1 MSLHPSAIPPVPQ
14 ETARVAHAAFPKGN
28 RYRQMRDVFGT
39 IYTDELFADLYPS
52 HGQPAQAP
60 WRLALVTVFQFQE
73 GLSDRQ
79 AAEAVRARIDWKY
92 ALSLEL
98 TDTGFDA
105 SVLSEFRSRLVAHGA
120 SERLLGELLEQFKA
134 RGLLTARGKQ
144 RTDSTHVL
152 GAVRLLNR
160 LELVAETLRAALE
173 EVATVA
179 PEWLRRWIPAQWIE
193 RYGRRIEEGRLPK
206 GEAARRAYAEQVG
219 ADGAS
224 LLARV
229 EQADVPEHVR
239 ALASVREVDIV
250 WQQQFAQQEGTV
262 RLRNKDDLPPNAE
275 RHDSP
280 YDPEVRYSTKRDLHW
295 IGYKVHLTETCE
307 DEQLAVITHVETTYA
322 PVADVAML
330 PTIDEALC
338 AEGIPPATHYVDAGY
353 MDVELLLREQ
363 QTKGIALVGPVRPD
377 PGWQAQQHTGYDTS
391 QFVFDWQAKQATC
404 PQGHR
409 STSWTERTEKR
420 SGRPIVAVQ
429 FATATCK
436 QCPVRVQCTRAEQMP
451 RQVTVRPQAEHEALQ
466 QARLYQQTEAFRQ
479 DYAHRAGVEGT
490 ISQGVRAFG
499 LRQAR
504 YLGLAKTH
512 LQELGTAT
520 ALNLT
525 RWSAWHRQKPRAKT
539 RTSHLAALAHIA

>member
-1 MSLHPSAIPPVPQ
+1 MSLHPSAIPPVPE
-14 ETARVAHAAFPKGN
+14 ETAHVAHAAFPKGN
-28 RYRQMRDVFGT
+28 RYLQMRDVFGT
-39 IYTDELFADLYPS
+39 IYTDELFADLYPR
-52 HGQPAQAP
+52 HGQPGEAP

-98 TDTGFDA
+98 TDAGFDA

-120 SERLLGELLEQFKA
+120 SERLLGVLLEQFKA
-134 RGLLTARGKQ
+134 RGLLTAGGKQ

-160 LELVAETLRAALE
+160 LELVGETLRATLE
-173 EVATVA
+173 DLATVA
-179 PEWLRRWIPAQWIE
+179 PEWLQSWVPPQWIE

-206 GEAARRAYAEQVG
+206 GEAARQQYAEQVG
-219 ADGAS
+219 ADGVS

-229 EQADVPEHVR
+229 QQAETPEVVC
-239 ALASVREVDIV
+239 ALASLQELDIV
-250 WQQQFAQQEGTV
+250 WRQQFVQQEGTV

-295 IGYKVHLTETCE
+295 IGYKVHLTESCE
-307 DEQLAVITHVETTYA
+307 PEQVAAITHVETTYA
-322 PVADVAML
+322 PVTDVEML
-330 PTIDEALC
+330 PTIHEALS
-338 AEGIPPATHYVDAGY
+338 ATGLPPAAHYVDAGY
-353 MDVELLLREQ
+353 MDVALLLREQ
-363 QTKGIALVGPVRPD
+363 ELRGIRLVGPVRPD
-377 PGWQAQQHTGYDTS
+377 PRWQAQQHTGYDAS

-404 PQGHR
+404 PQGHH
-409 STSWTERTEKR
+409 SACWTERTEKR

-429 FATATCK
+429 FAKATCQ
-436 QCPVRVQCTRAEQMP
+436 QCPARAACTRAQSLP
-451 RQVTVRPQAEHEALQ
+451 RQVTVHPQAQHEALQ

-490 ISQGVRAFG
+490 ISQGVCAFG

-520 ALNLT
+520 AINLC
-525 RWSAWHRQKPRAKT
+525 RWADWHQHKPRAKT
-539 RTSHLAALAHIA
+539 RTSHLAALAHVA

>member
-1 MSLHPSAIPPVPQ
+1 MSLHPTAIPPVPH

-28 RYRQMRDVFGT
+28 RYLQMRDVLGT
-39 IYTDELFADLYPS
+39 LYTDELFADLYPTK
-52 HGQPAQAP
+52 GQPAEAP
-60 WRLALVTVFQFQE
+60 WRLALVTVFQFAE

-79 AAEAVRARIDWKY
+79 AVEAEAGRIDWKY

-98 TDTGFDA
+98 TTAGFDA
-105 SVLSEFRSRLVAHGA
+105 SVLCEFRSRLVSHGA
-120 SERLLGELLEQFKA
+120 SERLLGELVEQFKA
-134 RGLLTARGKQ
+134 RGFLKVRGKQ

-173 EVATVA
+173 DVATVA
-179 PEWLRRWIPAQWIE
+179 PEWLQSWVPQPWLE

-206 GEAARRAYAEQVG
+206 GEAARQAYAEQVG
-219 ADGAS
+219 ADGTQ

-229 EQADVPEHVR
+229 QEADVPEVVR
-239 ALASVREVDIV
+239 ELASVREVGIV
-250 WQQQFAQQEGTV
+250 WQQQYEQQQGRV
-262 RLRNKDDLPPNAE
+262 RLRNKDDLPPNAQ

-295 IGYKVHLTETCE
+295 IGYKVHLTETC
-307 DEQLAVITHVETTYA
+307 DEEQVAVITHVETTYA
-322 PVADVAML
+322 PDADVEVL
-330 PTIDEALC
+330 PVIDEALC
-338 AEGIPPATHYVDAGY
+338 ASGVPPAQHYVDAGY
-353 MDVELLLREQ
+353 MQVELLLGEQ

-377 PGWQAQQHTGYDTS
+377 PRWQAQQHTGYDTS

-404 PQGHR
+404 PQGQT
-409 STSWTERTEKR
+409 SVSWTERTEKR

-429 FATATCK
+429 FAKATCR
-436 QCPVRVQCTRAEQMP
+436 QCAVRAQCTRAQQMP

-466 QARLYQQTEAFRQ
+466 QARQHQQTEAFRQ
-479 DYAHRAGVEGT
+479 DYAHRAGIEGT

-512 LQELGTAT
+512 LQEVGTAV
-520 ALNLT
+520 AINLC
-525 RWSAWHRQKPRAKT
+525 RWSAWHRHKPRAKT
-539 RTSHLAALAHIA
+539 RTSHLAALAHVA

>member
-1 MSLHPSAIPPVPQ
+1 MSLHPTPIPPVPE
-14 ETARVAHAAFPKGN
+14 ETAHVARAAFPKGN
-28 RYRQMRDVFGT
+28 RYLEMRDVLGT
-39 IYTDELFADLYPS
+39 IYTDELFADLYPAK
-52 HGQPAQAP
+52 GQPAEAP
-60 WRLALVTVFQFQE
+60 WRLALVTIFQFAE

-79 AAEAVRARIDWKY
+79 AAEAVAGRIDWKY

-98 TDTGFDA
+98 TDAGFDA
-105 SVLSEFRSRLVAHGA
+105 SVLSEFRSRLVTHGA
-120 SERLLGELLEQFKA
+120 SERLLQVLVEQFKE
-134 RGLLTARGKQ
+134 RGLLKARGKQ

-160 LELVAETLRAALE
+160 LELVGETLRAALE
-173 EVATVA
+173 DVATVA
-179 PEWLRRWIPAQWIE
+179 PEWLRTWLPQEWIE
-193 RYGRRIEEGRLPK
+193 RYGRRVEEGRLPK
-206 GEAARRAYAEQVG
+206 GVAERKLYAEQVG
-219 ADGAS
+219 ADGAR

-229 EQADVPEHVR
+229 QQVEVPEEVR
-239 ALASVREVDIV
+239 ILASMQELAMV
-250 WQQQFAQQEGTV
+250 WQQQYEQQGDGL
-262 RLRNKDDLPPNAE
+262 RLRNKDDLPPNAQ

-295 IGYKVHLTETCE
+295 IGYKVHLTETC
-307 DEQLAVITHVETTYA
+307 DEEQVAVLTHVETTYA
-322 PVADVAML
+322 PVADVELL
-330 PTIDEALC
+330 PTIHEALC
-338 AEGIPPATHYVDAGY
+338 ASRVPPAVHYVDAGY
-353 MDVELLLREQ
+353 MEVGLLLGEQ

-377 PGWQAQQHTGYDTS
+377 PGWQAQQHTGFDTA

-404 PQGHR
+404 PQGHQ
-409 STSWTERTEKR
+409 STSWTERTEQR

-429 FATATCK
+429 FAKATCK
-436 QCPVRVQCTRAEQMP
+436 QCPVRAQCTHAEKMP

-466 QARLYQQTEAFRQ
+466 QARLAQQTEAFRQ

-520 ALNLT
+520 ALNLC
-525 RWSAWHRQKPRAKT
+525 RWSAWHRQQPRAKT
-539 RTSHLAALAHIA
+539 RTSHLAALALVA

>member
-1 MSLHPSAIPPVPQ
+1 MSLHPSAIPPVPA
-14 ETARVAHAAFPKGN
+14 ETARVARAAFPKGN
-28 RYRQMRDVFGT
+28 RYLEMRDVLGT
-39 IYTDELFADLYPS
+39 IYSDELFADLYPS

-79 AAEAVRARIDWKY
+79 AAEAVRGRIDWKY

-98 TDTGFDA
+98 TDAGFDA
-105 SVLSEFRSRLVAHGA
+105 SVLSEFRSRLVAHQA
-120 SERLLGELLEQFKA
+120 SERLLGEVLEQFKA
-134 RGLLTARGKQ
+134 RGLLTGRGNQ

-160 LELVAETLRAALE
+160 LELVGETLRAALE
-173 EVATVA
+173 DMATVA
-179 PEWLRRWIPAQWIE
+179 PEWLQSWVPPQWIE

-206 GEAARRAYAEQVG
+206 GEAARQQYAEQVG
-219 ADGAS
+219 TDGAS

-229 EQADVPEHVR
+229 QQADVPEVVR
-239 ALASVREVDIV
+239 ELASVREVGIV
-250 WQQQFAQQEGTV
+250 WQQQYVQQEGRM
-262 RLRNKDDLPPNAE
+262 RLRNKDALPPNAE

-307 DEQLAVITHVETTYA
+307 DAQPHVITHVETTYA
-322 PVADVAML
+322 PVADVELL
-330 PTIDEALC
+330 PAIHEALC
-338 AEGIPPATHYVDAGY
+338 AKDVPPAKHYVDAGY
-353 MDVELLLREQ
+353 MEVDLLLREQ
-363 QTKGIALVGPVRPD
+363 QTKGIHLVGPVRPD
-377 PGWQAQQHTGYDTS
+377 PGWQAQQYTGYDTS

-404 PQGHR
+404 PQGHH
-409 STSWTERTEKR
+409 SVCWTERTEQR
-420 SGRPIVAVQ
+420 SGRPIIAVQ
-429 FATATCK
+429 FATKTCRE
-436 QCPVRVQCTRAEQMP
+436 CEVRVQCTHAEKMP

-466 QARLYQQTEAFRQ
+466 QARLSQQTEAFRQ
-479 DYAHRAGVEGT
+479 DYARRAGVEGT

-525 RWSAWHRQKPRAKT
+525 RWSAWHRHRPRAQT
-539 RTSHLAALAHIA
+539 RTSHLAALAHVV

>member
-1 MSLHPSAIPPVPQ
+1 MSLHPSPISPVPE
-14 ETARVAHAAFPKGN
+14 ETARVARAAFPKGN
-28 RYRQMRDVFGT
+28 RYLEMRDVLGT
-39 IYTDELFADLYPS
+39 IYTDELFADLYPQR
-52 HGQPAQAP
+52 GQPAEAP

-79 AAEAVRARIDWKY
+79 AAEAVRGRIDWKY

-98 TDTGFDA
+98 TDAGFDA

-120 SERLLGELLEQFKA
+120 SERLLEVLVEQFKQ
-134 RGLLTARGKQ
+134 RGLITARGKQ

-160 LELVAETLRAALE
+160 LELVSETLRAALE
-173 EVATVA
+173 DIATVA
-179 PEWLRRWIPAQWIE
+179 PQWLKSWVPPQWLE

-206 GEAARRAYAEQVG
+206 AEAARQQYAQQVG
-219 ADGAS
+219 ADGAR
-224 LLARV
+224 LLGRV
-229 EQADVPEHVR
+229 QEADAPAE
-239 ALASVREVDIV
+239 VREVATVKELSIV
-250 WQQQFAQQEGTV
+250 WQQQYEQQEATL

-307 DEQLAVITHVETTYA
+307 DEQVEVITHVETTYA
-322 PVADVAML
+322 PVADVAVL
-330 PTIDEALC
+330 PAIDEALC
-338 AEGIPPATHYVDAGY
+338 AAGIAPGEHYVDAGY
-353 MDVELLLREQ
+353 MDVELLLAEQ
-363 QTKGIALVGPVRPD
+363 RTKGIALVGPLRPD
-377 PGWQAQQHTGYDTS
+377 PGWQAQQHTGYDIS

-404 PQGHR
+404 PQGHT
-409 STSWTERTEKR
+409 SVSWTERSEQR

-429 FATATCK
+429 FATATCRA
-436 QCPVRVQCTRAEQMP
+436 CPVRAQCTHAQKMP

-466 QARLYQQTEAFRQ
+466 QARRYQQTQEFRQ
-479 DYAHRAGVEGT
+479 QYARRAGVEGT

-512 LQELGTAT
+512 VQEVGTA
-520 ALNLT
+520 AAINLC

-539 RTSHLAALAHIA
+539 RTSHLAALAPVA

>member
-1 MSLHPSAIPPVPQ
+1 
-14 ETARVAHAAFPKGN
+14 
-28 RYRQMRDVFGT
+28 
-39 IYTDELFADLYPS
+39 
-52 HGQPAQAP
+52 
-60 WRLALVTVFQFQE
+60 
-73 GLSDRQ
+73 
-79 AAEAVRARIDWKY
+79 
-92 ALSLEL
+92 
-98 TDTGFDA
+98 
-105 SVLSEFRSRLVAHGA
+105 
-120 SERLLGELLEQFKA
+120 
-134 RGLLTARGKQ
+134 
-144 RTDSTHVL
+144 
-152 GAVRLLNR
+152 
-160 LELVAETLRAALE
+160 
-173 EVATVA
+173 
-179 PEWLRRWIPAQWIE
+179 
-193 RYGRRIEEGRLPK
+193 
-206 GEAARRAYAEQVG
+206 
-219 ADGAS
+219 
-224 LLARV
+224 
-229 EQADVPEHVR
+229 
-239 ALASVREVDIV
+239 
-250 WQQQFAQQEGTV
+250 
-262 RLRNKDDLPPNAE
+262 
-275 RHDSP
+275 
-280 YDPEVRYSTKRDLHW
+280 
-295 IGYKVHLTETCE
+295 
-307 DEQLAVITHVETTYA
+307 
-322 PVADVAML
+322 ML

-539 RTSHLAALAHIA
+539 RTSHLAALALVA

>member
-1 MSLHPSAIPPVPQ
+1 MSLHPSTIPPVPA
-14 ETARVAHAAFPKGN
+14 ETARVARAAFPKGN
-28 RYRQMRDVFGT
+28 GYREMRDVFGT

-79 AAEAVRARIDWKY
+79 AAEAVRGRIDWKY

-98 TDTGFDA
+98 TDAGFDA
-105 SVLSEFRSRLVAHGA
+105 SILSEFRSRLVAHGA

-173 EVATVA
+173 DMATVA
-179 PEWLRRWIPAQWIE
+179 PAWMQRWVPPQWIE

-206 GEAARRAYAEQVG
+206 GEAARHAYAEQVG

-229 EQADVPEHVR
+229 QQADVPEVVR
-239 ALASVREVDIV
+239 ELASVQEVGIV
-250 WQQQFAQQEGTV
+250 WQQHYVQQEGRV
-262 RLRNKDDLPPNAE
+262 RLRNKDDVPPNAE

-295 IGYKVHLTETCE
+295 IGYKVHVTETCE
-307 DEQLAVITHVETTYA
+307 DEQPHVITHVQTTYA

-338 AEGIPPATHYVDAGY
+338 VSGVSPAKHYVDAGY
-353 MDVELLLREQ
+353 MEVNLLLAEQ
-363 QTKGIALVGPVRPD
+363 QTTGIALVGPGRPD
-377 PGWQAQQHTGYDTS
+377 PGWQAQEHTGYDTS
-391 QFVFDWQAKQATC
+391 QFVFDWQAKQAT
-404 PQGHR
+404 
-409 STSWTERTEKR
+409 WTERTEKR

-429 FATATCK
+429 FATATCR
-436 QCPVRVQCTRAEQMP
+436 QCLVRAQCTHAKKMP
-451 RQVTVRPQAEHEALQ
+451 RQVTVRPQVEHEALQ
-466 QARLYQQTEAFRQ
+466 QARQCQQTQAFRQ
-479 DYAHRAGVEGT
+479 DYARRAGVEGT

-525 RWSAWHRQKPRAKT
+525 RWSAWHRHTPRAKT
-539 RTSHLAALAHIA
+539 RTSHLAALAHVT

>member
-1 MSLHPSAIPPVPQ
+1 MSLHPSTIPPVPQ

-28 RYRQMRDVFGT
+28 RYLQMRDVLGT
-39 IYTDELFADLYPS
+39 ISSDELFADLYPS
-52 HGQPAQAP
+52 LGQPGHAP

-120 SERLLGELLEQFKA
+120 SERLLEVLVEQVRE
-134 RGLLTARGKQ
+134 RGLITGRGKQ

-160 LELVAETLRAALE
+160 LELVSETLRAALE
-173 EVATVA
+173 DLATVA
-179 PEWLRRWIPAQWIE
+179 PEWLQSWVPPLWIE

-206 GEAARRAYAEQVG
+206 GEVARQQYAEQVG
-219 ADGAS
+219 ADGVR
-224 LLARV
+224 LLVRV
-229 EQADVPEHVR
+229 QEADAPAE
-239 ALASVREVDIV
+239 VREVATVKELEIV

-280 YDPEVRYSTKRDLHW
+280 YDPEVRDSTKRDLHW
-295 IGYKVHLTETCE
+295 IGSKVHLTETCE
-307 DEQLAVITHVETTYA
+307 DEQVHVITHVETTYA
-322 PVADVAML
+322 PVPDVAML
-330 PTIDEALC
+330 PAIDEALC
-338 AEGIPPATHYVDAGY
+338 AKGIAPGEHYVDAGY
-353 MDVELLLREQ
+353 MDVGLLLTEQ

-404 PQGHR
+404 PQGH
-409 STSWTERTEKR
+409 TSVTWTERTEKR
-420 SGRPIVAVQ
+420 SGRAIVAVQ
-429 FATATCK
+429 FATKTCRE
-436 QCPVRVQCTRAEQMP
+436 CPVRTQCTHAEKMP

-466 QARLYQQTEAFRQ
+466 QARHSQQTEAFRQ
-479 DYAHRAGVEGT
+479 EYARRAGVEGT

-512 LQELGTAT
+512 MQAVGTA
-520 ALNLT
+520 AAINLC
-525 RWSAWHRQKPRAKT
+525 RWAAWHRHKPRVKT
-539 RTSHLAALAHIA
+539 RTSHLAALAHVA